1 MSLQNYSGGP
11 NPFLALS
18 SLIGKLGSKKPEQV
32 QSKALMHHMAASNQ
46 AHEHALGIIHAT
58 YQGALSHMKETN
70 KLAEPG
76 TAVSVNAP
84 GHSASYTKK
93 TKKPKTPKVT
103 EPEKVEKVVY
113 NEPGTG
119 RLKSR
124 VK

>member
-1 MSLQNYSGGP
+1 MSLANYSGGP
-11 NPFLALS
+11 NPFLVAS
-18 SLIGKLGSKKPEQV
+18 KLLGRMGKKPEQA
-32 QSKALMHHMAASNQ
+32 QSEALMQHMAASSQ

-76 TAVSVNAP
+76 TAVSVSAP

-93 TKKPKTPKVT
+93 TKQPKTPKVT
-103 EPEKVEKVVY
+103 EPKKVEKVVY

-124 VK
+124 IK

>member
-11 NPFLALS
+11 NPFIEASKLL
-18 SLIGKLGSKKPEQV
+18 GKLRKKPEQAHTEV
-32 QSKALMHHMAASNQ
+32 LQKHLEVTNQ
-46 AHEHALGIIHAT
+46 AHEHALGVIHAT
-58 YQGALSHMKETN
+58 YQGAISHMKETN

-76 TAVSVNAP
+76 TEVSVSAP

-93 TKKPKTPKVT
+93 TKQPKTPKVT